1 MAVVVKVAVVLFVY
15 VCLVVLVFSL
25 MRVSALADRRAERLR
40 MQRPSGAPISPA
52 GRVEG
57 ADGRAPRAAGAAT
70 AVPYRID

>member
-1 MAVVVKVAVVLFVY
+1 MSVIVKVVVVLVAY

-57 ADGRAPRAAGAAT
+57 ADGRAPRGASD
-70 AVPYRID
+70 VSYRID